1 MNFVRFHS
9 GFVSAPDLQSGEGGL
24 HPPRRTK
31 EATKRGRALAP
42 EAIRGPFVLVAMLL
56 FATLPASAKISYTI
70 SFASPGQHRFHVTMT
85 VAPAA
90 NQPDVTVA
98 LPAWNA
104 LYQVRDFSYRIID
117 LRANEPAKEPVQLK
131 MSALDKDTWRISIP
145 ATGSPDMPRSAVIN
159 YAIQWDDPG
168 PFSSQLND
176 HHAFMNLA
184 EILMYVPDRR
194 SEDVEVQFENVPANW
209 KIVSEL
215 PAGPD
220 ANSFV
225 APSYDALVDAPVEA
239 GAFDEFDFD
248 NAGAHFRVVVDA
260 KDWNQ
265 ARLENDLRR
274 ITSYELQLMGGPPF
288 KEYTFFFHIGPSSQV
303 GGGGME
309 HANSTAISS
318 GSVDAAVDVAAH
330 EFFHAWNVKR
340 IRPQTLEP
348 VDYTKEQYT
357 RALWFAEGVTNTYTA
372 YALERAG
379 IKSKD
384 EFFGDLAEQIAE
396 LQSRP
401 AHKWQSVEESSLD
414 AWLEKYDVYNLPG
427 RSISYYNKGQIVGV
441 MLDLAIRDATDNHKS
456 LDDVMRRM
464 NDDYAK
470 QGKFY
475 NDSEGIRAV
484 VEEVSGKTFE
494 EFFRRYV
501 AGVDEIPYGTFLA
514 AAGLELKGD
523 TAKAADLGF
532 APGRSAG
539 GGVPVL
545 EVDEGSAADSAG
557 LRAGDVILQLNGQEP
572 PRGRRGFLRDLHPG
586 DTVNLRVNR
595 DGQAM
600 DISFVLGV
608 RDQAH
613 YSIVEM
619 PHPTDKQRRI
629 REGLLRGTTN

>member
-1 MNFVRFHS
+1 MAV
-9 GFVSAPDLQSGEGGL
+9 AQTLQ
-24 HPPRRTK
+24 PRR
-31 EATKRGRALAP
+31 LAP
-42 EAIRGPFVLVAMLL
+42 EAIRGPFVLVAILL
-56 FATLPASAKISYTI
+56 FAAPASAKISYTI
-70 SFASPGQHRFHVTMT
+70 SFASAGQHRFHVTMA
-85 VAPAA
+85 VAPAT
-90 NQPDVTVA
+90 NQSDVTVA

-104 LYQVRDFSYRIID
+104 LYQVRDFSYRIVD
-117 LRANEPAKEPVQLK
+117 LRANQPAKEAIQLK
-131 MSALDKDTWRISIP
+131 MSALDKDTWRVSIP
-145 ATGSPDMPRSAVIN
+145 AAGSPDMARSAVIS

-194 SEDVEVQFENVPANW
+194 AEDVEVQFENVPANW
-209 KIVSEL
+209 KTISEL

-225 APSYDALVDAPVEA
+225 AASYDALVDAPVEA
-239 GAFDEFDFD
+239 GTFDEFEFD

-265 ARLENDLRR
+265 ARLETDLRR
-274 ITSYELQLMGGPPF
+274 ITGYELQLMGGPPF
-288 KEYTFFFHIGPSSQV
+288 KEYTFFFHIGPSSQM

-309 HANSTAISS
+309 HANSTAISA

-330 EFFHAWNVKR
+330 EFFHTWNVKR

-372 YALERAG
+372 YTLERTG
-379 IKSKD
+379 VRSKAA
-384 EFFGDLAEQIAE
+384 FFDDLEQQITDLE
-396 LQSRP
+396 SRP

-414 AWLEKYDVYNLPG
+414 AWLEKYDDYRRPD
-427 RSISYYNKGQIVGV
+427 RSISYYNKGQIAGV
-441 MLDLAIRDATDNHKS
+441 LLDLAIRAATDNHKS
-456 LDDVMRRM
+456 LDDVLRRM
-464 NDDYAK
+464 YEIYAQQGRFYDDS
-470 QGKFY
+470 QGV
-475 NDSEGIRAV
+475 EAV
-484 VEEVSGKTFE
+484 AEEVAGVKFDD
-494 EFFRRYV
+494 FFRRYV
-501 AGVDEIPYGTFLA
+501 AGVDEIPYGAFLA

-539 GGVPVL
+539 GGTPVL

-586 DTVNLRVNR
+586 DTANLRVNR
-595 DGQAM
+595 DGQGI

-608 RDQAH
+608 RDQAR

-629 REGLLRGTTN
+629 REGFLRGTTN